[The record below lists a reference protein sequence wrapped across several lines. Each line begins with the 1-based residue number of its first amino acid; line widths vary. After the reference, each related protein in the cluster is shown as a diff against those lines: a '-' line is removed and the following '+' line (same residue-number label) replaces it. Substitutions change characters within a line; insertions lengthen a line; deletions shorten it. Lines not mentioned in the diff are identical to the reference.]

1 MIAGR
6 SIIHWIVVALI
17 AAGIFFVA
25 QWLIPLVF
33 NLIGISIPGNIVNIL
48 ALLIAIGVFYGGYSY
63 RRAPA

>member
-25 QWLIPLVF
+25 QWLIPLIF

-48 ALLIAIGVFYGGYSY
+48 SLLIAIGVFYGGYTY
-63 RRAPA
+63 KRAPA